1 MKIAIVDDDPIA
13 RQILRSSLSRLG
25 VEVVEYSDG
34 SSAWEDFLTI
44 SPRFV
49 ITDWLMPE
57 MDGLDLIRNIRSANY
72 NGYTYTIILTGKE
85 NKTDVIS
92 GLSAGADDYLTKPF
106 DFAELKARVQ
116 IGLRILALED
126 DLIRAREQMERMTMY
141 DYLTGLLSRRAVYAH
156 LQGETERVNR
166 EGGSL
171 SILML
176 DLNNFKALNDTY
188 GHIVGDQALLLTA
201 EQIAQSVRPYDWA
214 ARWGDDEYLVVLPHT
229 DVIQAEA
236 IGNRIL
242 SRIRKISISVP
253 EKETLRINASIGII
267 TTSKITDG
275 IDLIIQSANEGL
287 NSAKNGGNDCI
298 FVRDLQSLTK

>member
-34 SSAWEDFLTI
+34 SSAWEDFSTL

-57 MDGLDLIRNIRSANY
+57 MDGLDLIRNIRSTNF
-72 NGYTYTIILTGKE
+72 NNYTYTIILTGKE
-85 NKTDVIS
+85 DITDVIS
-92 GLSAGADDYLTKPF
+92 GLTSGADDYLTKPF

-166 EGGSL
+166 EGRSL
-171 SILML
+171 SIMML
-176 DLNNFKALNDTY
+176 DLNNFKALNETY
-188 GHIVGDQALLLTA
+188 GHIVGDQALLLAA
-201 EQIAQSVRPYDWA
+201 EQITQSVRPYDWA
-214 ARWGDDEYLVVLPHT
+214 ARWGDDEFLVVLPHT

-253 EKETLRINASIGII
+253 EKETLQINASIGII
-267 TTSKITDG
+267 TTSKINDG
-275 IDLIIQSANEGL
+275 IDLIIQSANEVL

-298 FVRDLQSLTK
+298 FVRDLQSLAK